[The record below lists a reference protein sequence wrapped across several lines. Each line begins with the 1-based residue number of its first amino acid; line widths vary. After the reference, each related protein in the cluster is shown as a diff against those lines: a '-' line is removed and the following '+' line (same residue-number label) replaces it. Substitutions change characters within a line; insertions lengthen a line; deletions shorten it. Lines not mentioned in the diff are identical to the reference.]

1 MTNNTAQEDKLDLV
15 ALVGTLWKR
24 KRLYLITGGVA
35 AVLGLIIGLS
45 TPNSYTTKV
54 TLAPEVNSGNA
65 LSGGIGDIASM
76 MGINLGG
83 AGGSVDAIYPEI
95 YPQIL
100 NSTPFLTRLFSVKV
114 STLDGSVKDIDMYH
128 FIAQHTKYTWWA
140 KIMGSV
146 AKLFKKKPKGGG
158 TAGQNAVDN
167 FKLTPEQF
175 EISQALKGMMSCTVD
190 KKTSVISFSV
200 TTQDPQVSALLAD
213 SIQSLLLDYVID
225 YRTKKARTDYEYYR
239 DLSAK
244 AKANYVKAQQLY
256 SSFSDANT
264 EVNLQSVR
272 SKQEELENEMQLQY
286 NTYSQI
292 SQQMQLARA
301 KIQERTP
308 VFTQIQPATVPSRKS
323 APKRMT
329 IVLVMVLMAAIFTS
343 IYILINDARKK

>member
-1 MTNNTAQEDKLDLV
+1 MTNSMEKEDKLDLIV
-15 ALVGTLWKR
+15 LVETLWKQ
-24 KRLYLITGGVA
+24 KRLYLITSSIAV
-35 AVLGLIIGLS
+35 VLGLIIAFS
-45 TPNSYTTKV
+45 IPKTYTTKV

-76 MGINLGG
+76 VGINLNDMG
-83 AGGSVDAIYPEI
+83 ASVDAIYPEI

-114 STLDGSVKDIDMYH
+114 STIDNKIKGLDLYSYL
-128 FIAQHTKYTWWA
+128 AAHTKHTWWT
-140 KIMGSV
+140 KIVGILS
-146 AKLFKKKPKGGG
+146 KPFKKKPTGKKHDINSVNNFRL
-158 TAGQNAVDN
+158 TLDEDN
-167 FKLTPEQF
+167 ICKQ
-175 EISQALKGMMSCTVD
+175 IRGMMTCTVD
-190 KKTSVISFSV
+190 KKTSVISLSV
-200 TTQDPQVSALLAD
+200 TAQDPLVSAQMAD
-213 SIQSLLLDYVID
+213 SIQNLLLEYVID
-225 YRTKKARTDYEYYR
+225 YRTKKTRTDYEYYK

-244 AKANYVKAQQLY
+244 AKANYLKAQQLY

-264 EVNLQSVR
+264 DVNLQSVR

-308 VFTQIQPATVPSRKS
+308 VFTQIQPATVSLRKS

-329 IVLVMVLMAAIFTS
+329 IVLVMVLLAIIFTS
-343 IYILINDARKK
+343 IYILVDDARKK